1 VLAAQIIELLLTF
14 KFINMATRHE
24 IKCIK
29 KTNRQSAHERIEE
42 IGGKNADGTSWR
54 LTQQRAIS
62 GIEDGT
68 WSFYVN
74 KGGNVIDVIV
84 TTSALGNKYIK
95 TKNDGE
101 QPNNLLSLPE
111 CL

>member
-1 VLAAQIIELLLTF
+1 
-14 KFINMATRHE
+14 MATRHE

-29 KTNRQSAHERIEE
+29 KTNRQSAHDRIEK
-42 IGGKNADGTSWR
+42 IGGKNPDGQSW
-54 LTQQRAIS
+54 QIAQEEAIA
-62 GIEDGT
+62 GIEDGR

-74 KGGNVIDVIV
+74 RGGSPIDVIV
-84 TTSALGNKYIK
+84 ATSALGNKYIK
-95 TKNDGE
+95 TRNDGE

>member
-1 VLAAQIIELLLTF
+1 
-14 KFINMATRHE
+14 MATRHE

-42 IGGKNADGTSWR
+42 IGGKNAAGTSWR
-54 LTQQRAIS
+54 LTQQQAIS
-62 GIEDGT
+62 GIEEGK

-74 KGGNVIDVIV
+74 QGGNFIDVIV
-84 TTSALGNKYIK
+84 AISALGNKYIK
-95 TKNDGE
+95 TRNDGE